1 MPTTLTSKG
10 QVTIP
15 RHVRQ
20 HFGLKQGMAVVFE
33 IEGDH
38 IALRPVRTA
47 QPPQASGFGLIK
59 SRRKAVPVDLDVAS
73 LVTEAP

>member
-1 MPTTLTSKG
+1 
-10 QVTIP
+10 
-15 RHVRQ
+15 VRQ

-33 IEGDH
+33 IQGDH
-38 IALRPVRTA
+38 IALRPVRD
-47 QPPQASGFGLIK
+47 PRHPQASGFGLIQ